1 MELKMDRFT
10 FSYEYEDYMLDIVI
24 TPDTYELW
32 IYQESY
38 GVKLFIIG
46 VSKDSITLERFKDY
60 AEENVE
66 DFIEYFVNDFEI

>member
-1 MELKMDRFT
+1 MELKTDRFT
-10 FSYEYEDYMLDIVI
+10 LSYEYEDYMLDIVI
-24 TPDTYELW
+24 TPDNYELW

-46 VSKDSITLERFKDY
+46 VQKDSITLEEFKDY